1 MDVGRMQGRA
11 WSLPA
16 SLDFLSRRI
25 KWGGINLSV
34 PSANCLHPA
43 HKYLP
48 FSLGHR
54 VAEQGQGSAS
64 GELGSSSGSN
74 FDKIFGLSKSL
85 LFSVPLGPV
94 LRVVV
99 KLVREALDSAQGLQ
113 EKRQLPL

>member
-1 MDVGRMQGRA
+1 MDVRRMQGRA

-34 PSANCLHPA
+34 SSASCLHPA
-43 HKYLP
+43 HKCLP
-48 FSLGHR
+48 FLLGHR
-54 VAEQGQGSAS
+54 VAEQGQGTASA
-64 GELGSSSGSN
+64 ELGSNSGSD

-85 LFSVPLGPV
+85 LFSVPLGPI

-99 KLVREALDSAQGLQ
+99 KLVRKALDSAQGLQ
-113 EKRQLPL
+113 EKWQLPL